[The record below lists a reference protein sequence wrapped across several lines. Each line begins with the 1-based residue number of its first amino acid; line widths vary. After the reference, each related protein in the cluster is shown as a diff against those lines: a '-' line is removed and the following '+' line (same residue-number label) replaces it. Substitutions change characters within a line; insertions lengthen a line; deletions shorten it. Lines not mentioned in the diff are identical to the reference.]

1 MTREE
6 LRGVILL
13 RRFPTRRHGDGR
25 AMRTL
30 LEAASSLLLASAK
43 LVLAGAR
50 IPWRSL
56 PHSVRGWVSPGSRW
70 PGLAHVLS
78 YIATYDET
86 HDLGTF
92 AGNLVVVHQQYSES
106 SADEKEKLEKQ
117 FDKIMEGLVM
127 PNGVQKTTRRL
138 RQHSILAKV
147 LADERCRPQKS
158 AITVLDVPSSS
169 GVVAL
174 DSIAMLRQYYTIRAY
189 VLGDLCFHIY
199 YDTGRECVF
208 DEAFNLLQVRLGER
222 FFSIHRGHESGDVY
236 TPLTA
241 VLLFPFDVVAWFLK
255 KKCVY
260 SQEGHT
266 VPLLLIHPDVDAG
279 LRRGDFSLSKV
290 DVFKGIKEHYDL
302 ILSFNLLQQ
311 NYFPQEQIARGV
323 ENLTNALNEQ
333 GFLIM
338 GNDTCFSV
346 AQKREGKLVIIK
358 EEGRFS
364 LSLPKALIT
373 EIE

>member
-1 MTREE
+1 M
-6 LRGVILL
+6 ILH
-13 RRFPTRRHGDGR
+13 RWFPARRHGDVL

-30 LEAASSLLLASAK
+30 LEAAISLLLASAK
-43 LVLAGAR
+43 RAQAGAR
-50 IPWRSL
+50 NLWKRL
-56 PHSVRGWVSPGSRW
+56 PLSVRGRVYLASRW
-70 PGLAHVLS
+70 TGLLHVLS
-78 YIATYDET
+78 HLATYDET

-208 DEAFNLLQVRLGER
+208 DEDFNLLQVRLGTR
-222 FFSIHRGHESGDVY
+222 FFSIHRGHRSGDVY

-241 VLLFPFDVVAWFLK
+241 VLLFPLDVVAWFLK

-260 SQEGHT
+260 SQESHT
-266 VPLLLIHPDVDAG
+266 VPLPLIHPDVDAG

>member
-70 PGLAHVLS
+70 PGLAHVLT

-92 AGNLVVVHQQYSES
+92 AGNLVVVHEQYSGS

-169 GVVAL
+169 GVAAL
-174 DSIAMLRQYYTIRAY
+174 DSIAILSQYYTIRAY
-189 VLGDLCFHIY
+189 VLGDLCFHVY
-199 YDTGRECVF
+199 YDTSRECVF
-208 DEAFNLLQVRLGER
+208 DEDFTLLQVRFEKR
-222 FFSIHRGHESGDVY
+222 FFSIHRGHGSGDVY
-236 TPLTA
+236 TPLA
-241 VLLFPFDVVAWFLK
+241 RVLLFPLDVVAWYLK
-255 KKCVY
+255 KKYVY
-260 SQEGHT
+260 STKSHT
-266 VPLLLIHPDVDAG
+266 VPLSLIHPDVYAR
-279 LRRGDFSLSKV
+279 LSRGDFSVSKM
-290 DVFKGIKEHYDL
+290 DIFKGIRERYDL
-302 ILSFNLLQQ
+302 ILSFNFLQR

-338 GNDTCFSV
+338 GNDVSFSV
-346 AQKREGKLVIIK
+346 AQKREGKLVVIK
-358 EEGRFS
+358 EDS
-364 LSLPKALIT
+364 V
-373 EIE
+373 